1 MDTETLN
8 ANIPAL
14 KPALERLMPLVEG
27 LIFTAGED
35 GLSLLQIQSV
45 FEECTRDEL
54 GQVLELLRRQ
64 YQLQSRGIELVRYG
78 GRWKFVAKE
87 VVFPYASRLYARTS
101 TSSLSP
107 AAMEVLS
114 LIAYNQPITRVEID
128 EIRGVSSEVMLK
140 KLQARD
146 LIETCGNRDTIG
158 RPLLW
163 QVSSAFYDAFGLES
177 LADLPECET
186 PEVITDLF
194 EQAASDTKTN
204 PEPSSASDPLHTPV
218 PPSQTSSALQTQ
230 AELAA
235 ENPSAPS
242 PDHREQNPSPADL
255 AASRLEAPILEAQ
268 IVSVQTVEEDKPA
281 DETS

>member
-87 VVFPYASRLYARTS
+87 AVFPYASRLYARTS

-204 PEPSSASDPLHTPV
+204 PEPSSASDPLHAPV
-218 PPSQTSSALQTQ
+218 PPSQPSSALQTQ

-235 ENPSAPS
+235 EKPSAPS